1 MAEDVIVLD
10 TGQLPCHISSGF
22 RVFEAGKRH
31 VNRRLDICVLVF
43 VLEGKLYF
51 SEDGSSHEL
60 AAGQWYLERAGRLFE
75 GDRAGPAVRF
85 FFVHFTRLEAAFDPA
100 GFQLLDA
107 GSYNTPPLGRIHLP
121 LTGSFDAAV
130 FLPLFNRLEQVRQTT
145 PNHFLLLQS
154 VFLELLS
161 ALADTVYPAVEP
173 ERQLAKQVMDFLS
186 VHYPSD
192 IRISDLADQFHFSAD
207 YLSRLMRRH
216 SGVSPKAYL
225 QQLRLRQAM
234 DLLHHTDSPIEEIA
248 AACGYRD
255 PSAFFRAFK
264 QATGESPAR
273 WRHSHRLLAPLTDQ

>member
-60 AAGQWYLERAGRLFE
+60 SAGQWYLERAGRLFE

-121 LTGSFDAAV
+121 LT
-130 FLPLFNRLEQVRQTT
+130 
-145 PNHFLLLQS
+145 
-154 VFLELLS
+154 
-161 ALADTVYPAVEP
+161 
-173 ERQLAKQVMDFLS
+173 
-186 VHYPSD
+186 
-192 IRISDLADQFHFSAD
+192 
-207 YLSRLMRRH
+207 
-216 SGVSPKAYL
+216 
-225 QQLRLRQAM
+225 
-234 DLLHHTDSPIEEIA
+234 
-248 AACGYRD
+248 
-255 PSAFFRAFK
+255 
-264 QATGESPAR
+264 
-273 WRHSHRLLAPLTDQ
+273 